1 MEDVVPEDV
10 AKFIDRLI
18 ALHFEGGCLINAID
32 EAKNAPQDEETFN
45 IICHLLS
52 CADEDIDRSKIK
64 SAYDLLEY
72 KTNEWIIT
80 CVDMLANIKPQRFIF
95 NFTNN
100 SIAYNEDDNKY
111 LLLRKQTVLDL
122 KSLEEIIPE
131 IEREYED
138 GHKQLF
144 YDDDKDIKVSY
155 DPKTRTIHVGNKV
168 VRFREDA
175 PFTPALCEI
184 MFKNPTKLYELRDF
198 QTIWDDLYDY
208 IGNERPS
215 DWHRVYEV
223 LKRLNERIR
232 NIAGIEDLFEL
243 NTKSVRINP
252 KYL

>member
-1 MEDVVPEDV
+1 M
-10 AKFIDRLI
+10 A
-18 ALHFEGGCLINAID
+18 
-32 EAKNAPQDEETFN
+32 
-45 IICHLLS
+45 
-52 CADEDIDRSKIK
+52 
-64 SAYDLLEY
+64 
-72 KTNEWIIT
+72 
-80 CVDMLANIKPQRFIF
+80 
-95 NFTNN
+95 
-100 SIAYNEDDNKY
+100 
-111 LLLRKQTVLDL
+111 
-122 KSLEEIIPE
+122 EIIPE
-131 IEREYED
+131 IEREYEG

-184 MFKNPTKLYELRDF
+184 MFKDPTKLYELRDF
-198 QTIWDDLYDY
+198 QTVWDDLYDY

-232 NIAGIEDLFEL
+232 NIAGINDLFEL

-252 KYL
+252 EYLK

>member
-1 MEDVVPEDV
+1 MPENVTELVTDL
-10 AKFIDRLI
+10 IDLHREGVDFANLFHETSELSKSGKDDQAILEHIDYELI
-18 ALHFEGGCLINAID
+18 YLGDKH
-32 EAKNAPQDEETFN
+32 
-45 IICHLLS
+45 
-52 CADEDIDRSKIK
+52 EDIISPKEKAKKYYDDWGLKCL
-64 SAYDLLEY
+64 DLL
-72 KTNEWIIT
+72 
-80 CVDMLANIKPQRFIF
+80 CNIVPQRFIF
-95 NFTNN
+95 KFMN
-100 SIAYNEDDNKY
+100 SKAQIQNDTDYYEIIASCFDAETKT
-111 LLLRKQTVLDL
+111 LA
-122 KSLEEIIPE
+122 EIIPE
-131 IEREYED
+131 IEREYEG

-184 MFKNPTKLYELRDF
+184 MFKDPTKLYELRDF

-232 NIAGIEDLFEL
+232 NIAGIDDLFEL

-252 KYL
+252 KYLK

>member
-1 MEDVVPEDV
+1 MPEEV

-18 ALHFEGGCLINAID
+18 TLHFEGGCLISAIND
-32 EAKNAPQDEETFN
+32 AKNRPQDEDTFN
-45 IICHLLS
+45 YIRHLLS
-52 CADEDIDRSKIK
+52 CTDEDIDKNEIK
-64 SAYDLLEY
+64 NTYDLLEY
-72 KTNEWIIT
+72 KTNEWMVS
-80 CVDMLANIKPQRFIF
+80 CVDALANIKPQRFIF
-95 NFTNN
+95 NFTNKGTACN
-100 SIAYNEDDNKY
+100 LNDDKFSQ
-111 LLLRKQTVLDL
+111 LKARIMSDLDA
-122 KSLEEIIPE
+122 LEEIIPE

-144 YDDDKDIKVSY
+144 YEDDKDIKVSY
-155 DPKTRTIHVGNKV
+155 DPKTRTIHVSNKV

-184 MFKNPTKLYELRDF
+184 MFKDPTKLYELRDF
-198 QTIWDDLYDY
+198 QTVWDDLYDY

-232 NIAGIEDLFEL
+232 NIAGIDDLFEL

-252 KYL
+252 KYLK